1 MARGFVLLMLVSC
14 MTASPLQDNAEGW
27 FFVFMTGLLFAGVNN
42 SRTAEAK
49 MEEQHI

>member
-1 MARGFVLLMLVSC
+1 